1 MLKTNVNH
9 NQITVLSG
17 CELGVQ
23 IIHLNGSIDA
33 TDSHGGACEGKKKCD
48 QDVPKFFTQH
58 QNNMCQVDILLPLTS
73 LQVSDQV
80 LLG

>member
-23 IIHLNGSIDA
+23 IIYLNESID
-33 TDSHGGACEGKKKCD
+33 TSDSHRGAYGAGCD
-48 QDVPKFFTQH
+48 SVLYTTPTQY
-58 QNNMCQVDILLPLTS
+58 
-73 LQVSDQV
+73 VS
-80 LLG
+80 G

>member
-23 IIHLNGSIDA
+23 IIYLNESIDT
-33 TDSHGGACEGKKKCD
+33 TDSHRGAYEGQKKCV

-58 QNNMCQVDILLPLTS
+58 QNNN
-73 LQVSDQV
+73 VS
-80 LLG
+80 G